1 MTFVAASCPPLF
13 LPRQTHAAA
22 CKIHTPLGQGKISQT
37 IVPCRVI
44 LFSKYDNEGVASTV
58 RRVAKENVQGT
69 HMGGAEEALFVGS
82 CVYAPEAMRSFTL
95 SARLHWALASTG
107 AELCLWVSSGQYS
120 SAARDPCMLLQT
132 CSAHASQMVQSSLH
146 AHSNALLCGHS
157 PCMHCRNATRQ
168 SGTASES
175 DVGISSTNKRFSPRR
190 WHRLKLTL
198 VCKGSSRSREQAA
211 PS

>member
-1 MTFVAASCPPLF
+1 M
-13 LPRQTHAAA
+13 
-22 CKIHTPLGQGKISQT
+22 
-37 IVPCRVI
+37 
-44 LFSKYDNEGVASTV
+44 LFSKHDNEGVASAV

-132 CSAHASQMVQSSLH
+132 CSAHASQMVQSSLQ
-146 AHSNALLCGHS
+146 AHSKRVLWAQPLHALQKRHKTGWHCVGIRCRHLIHEQAIQSEAVAPSETHPGLLRVFPIARTSCSFMRECSASSSSERDGTESLLDLRPQPNPSYAS
-157 PCMHCRNATRQ
+157 PCN
-168 SGTASES
+168 
-175 DVGISSTNKRFSPRR
+175 SSS
-190 WHRLKLTL
+190 
-198 VCKGSSRSREQAA
+198 
-211 PS
+211 